1 MQILS
6 RKVTLTF
13 RLRGGHGLATFFQTV
28 IELRFFSQQFR
39 DPKESFGMNEF
50 YKLNRRKLLR
60 NSALGFGYVALAD
73 MLAGGRKILA
83 APGALAPKPPHHA
96 PKAKRVIF
104 IFLEGA
110 PSHLETFE
118 YKPKLYEVDGQFETQ
133 TGGSGNPLKYL
144 APQWKFQQYGE
155 NGHWFSDLIPNIA
168 RHSDKWTIIRTNTT
182 DIPNHPQAV
191 LQLHTGSHRF
201 TRPSMGAWVTYGLGT
216 ENQELPG
223 FIAINPLA
231 RRGGVQNYSNAFLP
245 PAFQATR
252 LSGEGQDMAKATL
265 NHITNTQLSVDVQ
278 KRQLQ
283 LVGDLHGER
292 AIRGVTSADPDLDGI
307 IGSYELAFKMQQA
320 VPQLLDLN
328 SESKETLE
336 LYGIGK
342 SATDNFG
349 RQCLLARRFAE
360 AGVRFIEICDPNWD
374 HHTNL
379 RAGMV
384 ERTTAIDQPV
394 GALMTD
400 LERRGLL
407 KDTLV
412 VLGGEFG
419 RTATAQGTD
428 GRDHSVASFPTL
440 LAGAGVKPG
449 ISYGLTDE
457 FGIQCLEKKSHIYD
471 LQATILHILGLDH
484 EALTFEYGGRPFRL
498 TDVFGHVLNEIVA

>member
-1 MQILS
+1 
-6 RKVTLTF
+6 
-13 RLRGGHGLATFFQTV
+13 
-28 IELRFFSQQFR
+28 
-39 DPKESFGMNEF
+39 MNEF
-50 YKLNRRKLLR
+50 ESFTRRSALK
-60 NSALGFGYVALAD
+60 NSAMGFGYMALANI
-73 MLAGGRKILA
+73 LAGNRQSHA
-83 APGALAPKPPHHA
+83 AQSALAPKEPHHA
-96 PKAKRVIF
+96 PRAKRVIF

-118 YKPKLYEVDGQFETQ
+118 YKPKLYEVDGQFQTV
-133 TGGSGNPLKYL
+133 TGGSGNPLKFL
-144 APQWKFQQYGE
+144 APQWKFKQYGE
-155 NGHWFSDLIPNIA
+155 SGQWFSDLLPSVA
-168 RHSDKWTIIRTNTT
+168 QHADKWAIIRTNTT

-201 TRPSMGAWVTYGLGT
+201 TRPSMGSWVTYGLGT
-216 ENQELPG
+216 ENQDLPG
-223 FIAINPLA
+223 FIAISPLA

-252 LSGEGQDMAKATL
+252 LGGEGQDMSKAML
-265 NHITNTQLSVDVQ
+265 SHITNTKLSTDVQ

-283 LVGDLHGER
+283 LVNGLHAER
-292 AIRGVTSADPDLDGI
+292 PIRGVTSADPELDGI

-320 VPQLLDLN
+320 VPTLMDLS
-328 SESKETLE
+328 SEPKETLE

-342 SATDNFG
+342 STTDNFG
-349 RQCLLARRFAE
+349 RQCLLARRYAE

-379 RAGMV
+379 RNGMV
-384 ERTTAIDQPV
+384 ERTTAIDKPV

-412 VLGGEFG
+412 VFGGEFG

-428 GRDHSVASFPTL
+428 GRDHSILSFPTL

-449 ISYGLTDE
+449 ISYGVTDE
-457 FGIQCLEKKSHIYD
+457 FGIHPLEKKTHIYD
-471 LQATILHILGLDH
+471 LQATILHILGLNH
-484 EALTFEYGGRPFRL
+484 EQLTFEYGGRPFRL
-498 TDVFGHVLNEIVA
+498 TDVYGNVLHEILS

>member
-1 MQILS
+1 MN
-6 RKVTLTF
+6 
-13 RLRGGHGLATFFQTV
+13 
-28 IELRFFSQQFR
+28 
-39 DPKESFGMNEF
+39 DMNEF
-50 YKLNRRKLLR
+50 ARLSRRKLLK
-60 NSALGFGYVALAD
+60 NSALGFGYVALAE
-73 MLAGGRKILA
+73 MLAGHRKLQA
-83 APGALAPKPPHHA
+83 APGALAPKEPHHT

-118 YKPKLYEVDGQFETQ
+118 YKPKLFEDDGKFQTV
-133 TGGSGNPLKYL
+133 TGGTGNPLKFL
-144 APQWKFQQYGE
+144 APQWKFKQYGE
-155 NGHWFSDLIPNIA
+155 SGHWFSDLLPNVA
-168 RHSDKWTIIRTNTT
+168 KHADKWTVIRTNTT

-252 LSGEGQDMAKATL
+252 LGGEGQDMAKAKL

-278 KRQLQ
+278 RRQLE
-283 LVGDLHGER
+283 LVSGLHAER
-292 AIRGVTSADPDLDGI
+292 AIRGVTSADPELDGI
-307 IGSYELAFKMQQA
+307 VSSYELAFKMQQA
-320 VPQLLDLN
+320 VPKLMDL
-328 SESKETLE
+328 STEPQETLE

-342 SATDNFG
+342 AATDNFG
-349 RQCLLARRFAE
+349 RQCLLARRYAE

-379 RAGMV
+379 RNGMV
-384 ERTTAIDQPV
+384 ERTTAIDRPV
-394 GALMTD
+394 GALLTD

-412 VLGGEFG
+412 VFGGEFG

-428 GRDHSVASFPTL
+428 GRDHSITSFPTL

-449 ISYGLTDE
+449 INYGLTDDY
-457 FGIQCLEKKSHIYD
+457 GIHPLEKKTHIYD
-471 LQATILHILGLDH
+471 LQATILHILGLNH

-498 TDVFGHVLNEIVA
+498 TDVFGHVLHEIIA